1 MEKIR
6 TFIAIDIPTELR
18 EALGEMISELKRT
31 PADIKWV
38 QPEAVHLTLKF
49 LGEIT
54 PADVQSVF
62 TVMEKVAANHHPFE
76 LFSASKGAFP
86 SFRRPRV
93 LWIGIN
99 QTNRSRL
106 VQLQRE
112 VEQGMAEIG
121 FPEEKRSFSPHLTIG
136 RVRNPRGIETAV
148 QQFMEYPFPEYSIPV
163 NALLVMKSELR
174 REGARYSVQKS
185 FPLEKI

>member
-18 EALGEMISELKRT
+18 EALREMISELKRT

-38 QPEAVHLTLKF
+38 KPEAVHLTLKF

-54 PADVQSVF
+54 PPEVQSVF
-62 TVMEKVAANHHPFE
+62 TVMEEVAANHRPFA
-76 LFSASKGAFP
+76 LSSASKGAFP

-93 LWIGIN
+93 LWVGIN
-99 QTNRSRL
+99 PTNRSRL

-112 VEQGMAEIG
+112 VAQGMAQIG
-121 FPEEKRSFSPHLTIG
+121 FPEEKRPFSPHLTVG
-136 RVRNPRGIETAV
+136 RIRSPRGVETLLKH
-148 QQFMEYPFPEYSIPV
+148 FLDYPLPEYSIPV
-163 NALLVMKSELR
+163 DALLVMKSELR

-185 FPLEKI
+185 FPLQ